1 MWMNG
6 TDANTNTEIDLNI
19 TCLIYEMCKLVIENK
34 EEKTWIVLELEIRR
48 EMSISEII
56 AKMNRLFRKRSR

>member
-1 MWMNG
+1 MKMNE

-19 TCLIYEMCKLVIENK
+19 ACLIYEMCKLIIENK
-34 EEKTWIVLELEIRR
+34 EEKTWIILELEIRR

-56 AKMNRLFRKRSR
+56 GKMNSLFRKRSR

>member
-1 MWMNG
+1 MRMNG